1 MECRNIKRFIV
12 CCVEQI
18 LVKEV
23 MLRLAYPFSFHL
35 SHMWKIYE
43 ILEL

>member
-1 MECRNIKRFIV
+1 MEFLNIKRFIV

-18 LVKEV
+18 SLKEV
-23 MLRLAYPFSFHL
+23 MLRLAYPFSSRH

-43 ILEL
+43 MLEL